1 MTVSSPRAEQA
12 RWRRSL
18 RQNSAF
24 YAMLLLPVCYYLLFC
39 YVPMG
44 GLVIAFQK
52 YNAYRGI
59 ASSNWVGFRH
69 FRDFL
74 NDPYFRRIFSNTIV
88 LGIYQILF
96 AFPMPVLMALLLN
109 ELRSNRF
116 KRVIQTISYMP
127 HFISTVVVVGMLTNF
142 LSYDG
147 IINTFMTLLGISRTT
162 WLIKPSAFR
171 TIYTVSG
178 IWQELGWG
186 SIVYLAALTGIDPGQ
201 YEAATIDGAGRFQR
215 MRYITL
221 PGIMPTITIM
231 FIFKVGAIMSASFEK
246 VLLLYNPSVYDTA
259 DIIST
264 YVYRRGLVQ
273 SDFSYGTAVGLFNSI
288 VALFFLTITNWL
300 SRKMGETSL
309 W

>member
-1 MTVSSPRAEQA
+1 
-12 RWRRSL
+12 
-18 RQNSAF
+18 
-24 YAMLLLPVCYYLLFC
+24 MLLLPVCYYLLFC

-215 MRYITL
+215 DR
-221 PGIMPTITIM
+221 
-231 FIFKVGAIMSASFEK
+231 K
-246 VLLLYNPSVYDTA
+246 
-259 DIIST
+259 ST
-264 YVYRRGLVQ
+264 RL
-273 SDFSYGTAVGLFNSI
+273 NSSH
-288 VALFFLTITNWL
+288 NR
-300 SRKMGETSL
+300 S
-309 W
+309 